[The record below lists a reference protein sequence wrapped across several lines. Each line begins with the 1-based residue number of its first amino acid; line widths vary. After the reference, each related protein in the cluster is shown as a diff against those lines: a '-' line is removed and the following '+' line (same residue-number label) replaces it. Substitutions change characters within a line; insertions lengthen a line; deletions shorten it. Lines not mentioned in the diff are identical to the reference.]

1 MKTPSLKTCC
11 LISTGGTIAM
21 KVDPVK
27 QAPVPALSGD
37 DLLAMVPSIADHAN
51 LRVNNLANIPS
62 SYMGPEQWVELQK
75 AVVEALDQTGV
86 AGVIVSHGT
95 DTLEETAWFL
105 DLTVSGSKPVVLIG
119 AQRNASDPD
128 FDGPR
133 NLLNAVKVCV
143 SPQARDLGAMVVLN
157 NQINAARD
165 VTKTHTANVEA
176 FQSGTFGWLGE
187 VWDDR
192 VVISRL
198 PARRQFLPVAA
209 SLPRVDIVSMYGGAD
224 GAMIHAAVAAGAKGI
239 VIQGLGLGNVNQEVY
254 DAVVEAIGNGVCLV
268 MSTRVQQ
275 GRTRPLYGFVG
286 GGKTMADAGVVF
298 ADDLSPQ
305 KARILLMLALASI
318 TDARQIQ
325 RLFDI

>member
-1 MKTPSLKTCC
+1 
-11 LISTGGTIAM
+11 M

-37 DLLAMVPSIADHAN
+37 DLLALVPSIAEYAN

-75 AVVEALDQTGV
+75 SVVEALDQAEVT
-86 AGVIVSHGT
+86 GVIVSHGT

-105 DLTVSGSKPVVLIG
+105 DLTVSSRKPVVLIG

-143 SPQARDLGAMVVLN
+143 SPQAQDLGAMVVLN

-165 VTKTHTANVEA
+165 VVKTQTANVEA

-187 VWDDR
+187 VWDDG

-198 PARRQFLPVAA
+198 PARRQFLPITT

-239 VIQGLGLGNVNQEVY
+239 VIQGLGLGNVNREVY
-254 DAVVEAIGNGVCLV
+254 DAVVEAISNGVCFCL
-268 MSTRVQQ
+268 
-275 GRTRPLYGFVG
+275 LY
-286 GGKTMADAGVVF
+286 TSDAADE
-298 ADDLSPQ
+298 
-305 KARILLMLALASI
+305 
-318 TDARQIQ
+318 
-325 RLFDI
+325 

>member
-1 MKTPSLKTCC
+1 M
-11 LISTGGTIAM
+11 
-21 KVDPVK
+21 
-27 QAPVPALSGD
+27 
-37 DLLAMVPSIADHAN
+37 
-51 LRVNNLANIPS
+51 
-62 SYMGPEQWVELQK
+62 
-75 AVVEALDQTGV
+75 
-86 AGVIVSHGT
+86 IVSHGT

-105 DLTVSGSKPVVLIG
+105 DLTVSSRKPVVLIG

-143 SPQARDLGAMVVLN
+143 SPQAQDLGAMVVLN

-165 VTKTHTANVEA
+165 VVKTQTANVEA

-187 VWDDR
+187 VWDDG

-198 PARRQFLPVAA
+198 PARRQFLPITT

-239 VIQGLGLGNVNQEVY
+239 VIQGLGLGNVNREVY
-254 DAVVEAIGNGVCLV
+254 DAVVEAISNGVCLV

-275 GRTRPLYGFVG
+275 GRARPLYGFTG
-286 GGKTMADAGVVF
+286 GGKTLAEAGVIF

-325 RLFDI
+325 RLFDR